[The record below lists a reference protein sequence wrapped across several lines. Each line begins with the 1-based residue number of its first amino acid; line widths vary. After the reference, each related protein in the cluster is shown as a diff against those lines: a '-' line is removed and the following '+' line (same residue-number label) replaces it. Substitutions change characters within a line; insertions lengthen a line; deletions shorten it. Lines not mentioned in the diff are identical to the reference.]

1 MSYYNKYKNKR
12 KFTNYNNYNS
22 NNGNLSGNGNHQ
34 DAENSINSVP
44 NAIFDLGKNKRVT
57 VRQFRS
63 MNLIDIREYYLDNT
77 TGEMKPGKKGISLTE
92 DLYDELLNNRLNIDD
107 ALRRMGSKR
116 HRSKLVTLDSDDDMD
131 NSIGNNNMTRETKND
146 NTISKG
152 IKNDSNS
159 NNNTSDSKNKNNNN
173 DGSPTKKKAKVAPP
187 ALLLHE
193 QSEANAKREAVAQL
207 VIPSV
212 QSQSKQ
218 DTTTE
223 KETKSN
229 EPTEDNSSDEEF
241 AESLQAEMD
250 KMLDESSEEE

>member
-12 KFTNYNNYNS
+12 KYTNYNNNSNS
-22 NNGNLSGNGNHQ
+22 NNGGMGGNVSAQ
-34 DAENSINSVP
+34 DAENSINSIP

-116 HRSKLVTLDSDDDMD
+116 HRSKLVTLDSDDDGDM
-131 NSIGNNNMTRETKND
+131 NSIANSSNNTTKRESTSND
-146 NTISKG
+146 NGT
-152 IKNDSNS
+152 
-159 NNNTSDSKNKNNNN
+159 NKNEN
-173 DGSPTKKKAKVAPP
+173 SPSKKKTKVAPP

-193 QSEANAKREAVAQL
+193 QSKANAKREAVAQL

-212 QSQSKQ
+212 HSQGRSEIPVEESEVK
-218 DTTTE
+218 
-223 KETKSN
+223 N
-229 EPTEDNSSDEEF
+229 NNAEPAEDNSSDEEF